1 MIVALSVAIGIEA
14 QAVAPVA
21 IIPAPDGTALHLQ
34 HEMAAFKPAPFFGI
48 ASYYASRLHGRRT
61 ASGEV
66 YDRNRFTA
74 ACNVLPL
81 GTLVEV
87 TNLRNGRS
95 VQVRINDRLSIKVG
109 RLVDLSRRAADYLK
123 FTNRGLTRVKM
134 TVVR

>member
-1 MIVALSVAIGIEA
+1 MILWQSAEA
-14 QAVAPVA
+14 F
-21 IIPAPDGTALHLQ
+21 GTFSTRWTGVHDPIR
-34 HEMAAFKPAPFFGI
+34 HELTMPSPFFGI
-48 ASYYASRLHGRRT
+48 ASYYASSLHGRRT

-95 VQVRINDRLSIKVG
+95 VQVRINDRLSKKIG

-123 FTNRGLTRVKM
+123 FTERGLTRVKM
-134 TVVR
+134 VVVR